1 MPLKRNKWCQVPRP
15 SILARAFF
23 SQVLAHIHGWKMK
36 QNVSYNTP
44 FPDTMGTLVTELQML
59 MFCIKPFPV
68 SKTEH
73 SKGPYLI

>member
-15 SILARAFF
+15 SILARTFF
-23 SQVLAHIHGWKMK
+23 PQVPAHIHCQKMK
-36 QNVSYNTP
+36 QNVSYNNP